1 MRSDLDDVDVVFLAW
16 REPPGLLERQHAAVA
31 AALRPHWRGRAVL
44 VENGAAPATAA
55 AARAQLARYP
65 HAEPTVLW
73 SRRNLGFARAVDL
86 GLDAC
91 RGRYAALLNS
101 DGRPDPDM
109 LRVLAAELDADPSAV
124 AAAPGVHGPGE
135 ESPPAGPAHPV
146 EQLSGTAVLLR
157 RAEFLAAG
165 GFDPL
170 YFFYNEDADASRR
183 LRAAGHV
190 LLRVPAT
197 RFTHDRS
204 GRSAAGVFLREWHHA
219 RTAQVLVHQY
229 APSLPRELPRFAVR
243 RARAVAAHLRDGD
256 RPGAAGIALATLEL
270 PRGLLAAAARRRR
283 PWDGDRL
290 AAWLR
295 TARPRCGP
303 VQGPAPSLR
312 GVGGTGSFF
321 SRRPPAG
328 RGPRP

>member
-1 MRSDLDDVDVVFLAW
+1 MRADLDDVDVVLLAW
-16 REPPGLLERQHAAVA
+16 REPPELLERQHAALA
-31 AALRPHWRGRAVL
+31 AALGPEWRGRVVL
-44 VENGAAPATAA
+44 VDNGATPATSA
-55 AARAQLARYP
+55 AARAQLARHR
-65 HAEPTVLW
+65 HARVTVLR

-91 RGRYAALLNS
+91 DGRYAALVNS
-101 DGRPDPDM
+101 DGRPDPDV
-109 LRVLAAELDADPSAV
+109 LRVLAAALDADPAAV
-124 AAAPGVHGPGE
+124 AAAPGVHGAGE
-135 ESPPAGPAHPV
+135 DSPPAGPTHPV
-146 EQLSGTAVLLR
+146 EELSGTALLLR

-204 GRSAAGVFLREWHHA
+204 GRSAAGVFLREWHYA
-219 RTAQVLVHQY
+219 RTAQVLVHQH
-229 APSLPRELPRFAVR
+229 APSLPRQLPRFAVR
-243 RARAVAAHLRDGD
+243 RARAVLRHLCDGD
-256 RPGAAGIALATLEL
+256 WPGAAGIALATVEL

-290 AAWLR
+290 AAWLHTARRRVER
-295 TARPRCGP
+295 TA
-303 VQGPAPSLR
+303 
-312 GVGGTGSFF
+312 GS
-321 SRRPPAG
+321 P
-328 RGPRP
+328 